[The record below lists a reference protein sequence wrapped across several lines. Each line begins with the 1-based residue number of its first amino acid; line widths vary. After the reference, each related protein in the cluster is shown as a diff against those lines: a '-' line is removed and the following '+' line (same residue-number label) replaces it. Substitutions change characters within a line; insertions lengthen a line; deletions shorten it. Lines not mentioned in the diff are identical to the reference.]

1 MGGWGRGMTRQSKR
15 KRRVLRVM
23 LDDIRARQ
31 ALQELINKV
40 TAAGRN
46 FGAGMA
52 QAYAQMRADPEWQ
65 ERNKV

>member
-1 MGGWGRGMTRQSKR
+1 
-15 KRRVLRVM
+15 M

-31 ALQELINKV
+31 VLDDLINLINKFN
-40 TAAGRN
+40 AAGRK

>member
-1 MGGWGRGMTRQSKR
+1 MKRQSKR
-15 KRRVLRVM
+15 KHRVLRVM

-40 TAAGRN
+40 TAVGRK

-65 ERNKV
+65 ERNTI

>member
-1 MGGWGRGMTRQSKR
+1 
-15 KRRVLRVM
+15 M

-31 ALQELINKV
+31 VLDDLINKV
-40 TAAGRN
+40 NAAGRK

>member
-1 MGGWGRGMTRQSKR
+1 MKRQSKR
-15 KRRVLRVM
+15 KHRVLRAM

-31 ALQELINKV
+31 ALQELINKCHE
-40 TAAGRN
+40 AGRK

>member
-1 MGGWGRGMTRQSKR
+1 MTRQSKR
-15 KRRVLRVM
+15 KHRVLRVM

-31 ALQELINKV
+31 VLDDLINKFHE
-40 TAAGRN
+40 AGRN

>member
-1 MGGWGRGMTRQSKR
+1 MKRQSKR
-15 KRRVLRVM
+15 KHRVLRVM

-31 ALQELINKV
+31 ALQELIIKINEVGSK
-40 TAAGRN
+40 

>member
-1 MGGWGRGMTRQSKR
+1 MTRQSKY
-15 KRRVLRVM
+15 KHRVVRAM

-31 ALQELINKV
+31 VLDDLINKFN
-40 TAAGRN
+40 TAGRK

>member
-1 MGGWGRGMTRQSKR
+1 
-15 KRRVLRVM
+15 V
-23 LDDIRARQ
+23 LDD
-31 ALQELINKV
+31 LINKFHE
-40 TAAGRN
+40 AGRN

>member
-1 MGGWGRGMTRQSKR
+1 MKRQSKR
-15 KRRVLRVM
+15 KRHLLRAMMGDINYRMRINVLVEK
-23 LDDIRARQ
+23 L
-31 ALQELINKV
+31 K
-40 TAAGRN
+40 AAGRK

>member
-1 MGGWGRGMTRQSKR
+1 MTRQSKH
-15 KRRVLRVM
+15 KHRVLRVVLEDIRVKQS
-23 LDDIRARQ
+23 LDD
-31 ALQELINKV
+31 LINKV
-40 TAAGRN
+40 NAAGRK